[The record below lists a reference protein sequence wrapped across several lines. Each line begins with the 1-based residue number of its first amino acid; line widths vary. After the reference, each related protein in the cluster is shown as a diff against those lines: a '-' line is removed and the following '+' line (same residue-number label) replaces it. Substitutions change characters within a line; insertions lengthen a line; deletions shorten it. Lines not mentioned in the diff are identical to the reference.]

1 MAADAA
7 GNDITN
13 VFIPV
18 DGKLYFAPYGTAYP
32 SAVELGTYGYTPPAA
47 WKLAGLITVDGG
59 FGWSEDRATPLEL
72 FQDGYQVSPGNG
84 KASLSVKLAE
94 TSANVRQLLRNLTA
108 AVNGVIDVDIDAD
121 VRWALMTVEV
131 DQLGRIRRRVAGN
144 AWLATNAADR
154 STRGEINGNEATFT
168 VKRDSANANKHF
180 REAVVEVDSTPAP
193 YVASVLPSGAAVGAD
208 VAVQG
213 SYLGTSGS
221 DISAF
226 TIDGVAVTVKTW
238 ISPSLVI
245 ATIPTGVAGAAPVIV
260 TTTSGG
266 ASNTYA
272 YTAA

>member
-7 GNDITN
+7 GNDITQ

-18 DGKLYFAPYGTAYP
+18 TGFLAFAPYGTAYP

-47 WKLAGLITVDGG
+47 WKRAGLITVDGG
-59 FGWSEDRATPLEL
+59 FGWSEDRATAIEF
-72 FQDGYQVSPGNG
+72 FQDSYQVNPGNG
-84 KASLSVKLAE
+84 TASLAVKLAE
-94 TSANVRQLLRNLTA
+94 TGANVRQFLRNLTA
-108 AVNGVIDVDIDAD
+108 DVNGVIDVDIDAD
-121 VRWALMTVEV
+121 VRWAVYTEEV
-131 DQLGRIRRRVAGN
+131 DKLGRIRRRVGGN

-154 STRGEINGNEATFT
+154 STRGEVNGNEATFT
-168 VKRDSANANKHF
+168 VKRDPNNANKHF
-180 REAVVEVDSTPAP
+180 REAIVEADATPAP
-193 YVASVLPSGAAVGAD
+193 YVSSVLPSGAAVGSD

-213 SYLGTSGS
+213 AYLGTSGA

-226 TIDGVAVTVKTW
+226 TIDGVAVVAKTW

-245 ATIPTGVAGAAPVIV
+245 ATIPTGVAGAAPVVV

-266 ASNTYA
+266 ASNTYS